1 MKWVRNSVT
10 LRSLQMIAFGMLVST
25 SLVAWKAMVC
35 FSGSNSPV
43 VVVLTGSME
52 PGFKR
57 GDILFLSMSE
67 DPIRAG
73 EIIVFNIDGRKIPI
87 VHRVVE
93 VHERRNTGV
102 VDALTKG
109 DNNPT
114 NDRPLYASGQHWLHQ
129 HHILGRAVGFLPYV
143 GWTTIILTEKPIIK
157 YILIGALGLLVVFST
172 G

>member
-10 LRSLQMIAFGMLVST
+10 VRYLQMIAFGMLLST
-25 SLVAWKAMVC
+25 SLVTWKAMVC

-73 EIIVFNIDGRKIPI
+73 EIIVFNIDGPNCPPRGRGTEGMHI
-87 VHRVVE
+87 VGSQAE
-93 VHERRNTGV
+93 
-102 VDALTKG
+102 K
-109 DNNPT
+109 
-114 NDRPLYASGQHWLHQ
+114 HW
-129 HHILGRAVGFLPYV
+129 
-143 GWTTIILTEKPIIK
+143 
-157 YILIGALGLLVVFST
+157 SC
-172 G
+172 